1 MKIMLVLKLNN
12 TKPFLHTFQV
22 VSRKNSNFFFIQ
34 AVQAP
39 GYYMK
44 YTRFDDRT

>member
-22 VSRKNSNFFFIQ
+22 VSKKNCNLFS
-34 AVQAP
+34 VQAP

-44 YTRFDDRT
+44 NTRFDDGT